1 MIQEILDEALYYSP
15 FLTGKQ
21 FDAII
26 LKAALKTGSDS
37 ISLKYVEHIRNILVD
52 NFSCDYSEL
61 TNNSCFLNYDYLKER
76 VDFYDNPIF
85 AYITL
90 YNGPSGPPYVV
101 AGTSFKLRIHHT
113 LLPRFLE
120 QSTINTNEAY
130 RNTILEVRGKHPP
143 EKKVVSGRKLMF
155 GTNQFYHKNI
165 YAPPSNVADIK
176 MEQYIFDLSNSI
188 NYNDRLLLI
197 HIRTPTGVF
206 IMEISDIDPISIW
219 VDKKFYADNPQIP
232 NFIDW
237 LKEGLLDHM
246 TIEQV
251 YNHIRNRLFY
261 PETEDVDS
269 DYCKCIIYTCN
280 KQEII
285 HSESSSISINH
296 ENWYI

>member
-37 ISLKYVEHIRNILVD
+37 ISLKYVEHIRNILVN

-61 TNNSCFLNYDYLKER
+61 TNKSCFLNYDFLKGR
-76 VDFYDNPIF
+76 VDFYDIPTF

-90 YNGPSGPPYVV
+90 YNGLSHPPYVV
-101 AGTSFKLRIHHT
+101 STTSFKLRIDHR

-120 QSTINTNEAY
+120 QSTINTNEEY
-130 RNTILEVRGKHPP
+130 RNTVLEVRGKHPP
-143 EKKVVSGRKLMF
+143 EKRIVCGRRLAFATKLCPDIVARSP
-155 GTNQFYHKNI
+155 TN
-165 YAPPSNVADIK
+165 VETVT
-176 MEQYIFDLSNSI
+176 METYIFDLSNSI

-206 IMEISDIDPISIW
+206 IMEISDIDPTSIW

-237 LKEGLLDHM
+237 LKEGLLDNM

-251 YNHIRNRLFY
+251 YNHIRNKLFY